1 MSCTDNVD
9 ETAGLEAKLL
19 LAVGTRVILRRNM
32 DTKAGL
38 VNGAI
43 GTVTSISAVTVT
55 VKFDHTSAPYD
66 VQQVKSKFTIMKNFV
81 YRKQFPLILAYAIT
95 IQKCQGLSLDAAIVD
110 LSDQVFL
117 PGMAYVALSRVRS
130 LSGLHLAAFSRKSIM
145 VNVPSLKE
153 INRLRQTYR
162 KDLQMY
168 QIPKTNGNITLTGTV
183 EQDEPK
189 RKMPRLATK
198 LFSANRKRSP
208 MQQKSLHAK
217 KHATVNRKTTLC
229 K

>member
-1 MSCTDNVD
+1 M
-9 ETAGLEAKLL
+9 
-19 LAVGTRVILRRNM
+19 
-32 DTKAGL
+32 
-38 VNGAI
+38 
-43 GTVTSISAVTVT
+43 
-55 VKFDHTSAPYD
+55 
-66 VQQVKSKFTIMKNFV
+66 IMKNFFV

-95 IQKCQGLSLDAAIVD
+95 IHKCQGLSLDTAILD
-110 LSDQVFL
+110 LSDQVFA
-117 PGMAYVALSRVRS
+117 PGMAYVALSRLRS

-168 QIPKTNGNITLTGTV
+168 QIPKTSGNITITGTV

-189 RKMPRLATK
+189 PKRPRLATR
-198 LFSANRKRSP
+198 LCSAKRKQIP
-208 MQQKSLHAK
+208 NAAEEPTGK

-229 K
+229 KSECAETYKLES